1 MKTTGYRDGFE
12 LKLRDQTQATKR
24 KASAASDKDTPTFT
38 IDSYSPIS
46 QIEASRPAKKN
57 TNMFSSIGPGI
68 DPNSFK
74 PSSFNY
80 HSLIEANSLMLTV
93 PDTGIELLERA
104 KLIIPRQFS
113 PPIDQRATCY
123 FLFNFVLLPQGQTS
137 KGNLDFII
145 PSVFG
150 EPTETTLNL
159 ALNAVAYVAFA
170 NQPNARKL
178 LPLADSKY
186 VTVLNQINKDLQ
198 DAEKAKQDSTLAA
211 VFLLSFYEQL
221 SSHTMSLS
229 GWLSHI
235 DGAVALVQ
243 ARGKS
248 QLDTKIGRSL
258 FDAVRTHMTVE
269 CISSSRY
276 IKEDVDWWMSFA
288 SEDKVQHEVSVLNL
302 KVANLRAESHQI
314 CTLEAHTTENLE
326 RVLNHLRE
334 AELIEKQYVE
344 WYDNLP
350 PEWTP
355 RVMAWIDDIAEKYLE
370 SATCYP
376 GRVDSYVELWMATTH
391 NIARASR
398 LFILTTVSRC
408 TAWLS
413 SGVDYRLTPEYIDI
427 WRQASLLIDDI
438 ISSVPFFFGWNTEDD
453 LPVVENSYFPCG
465 NESKIGGKG
474 VTGIW
479 AMWPVFAAA
488 ASDFATNSQRLW
500 LRGRL
505 KYIAEDLGIRQAEAL
520 LQVPTRYPST
530 FIYRD
535 QTIIEDVKRVKM
547 VSMAVNGAQEQNTE
561 VAV

>member
-1 MKTTGYRDGFE
+1 MKTTGYRDDFE

-24 KASAASDKDTPTFT
+24 KASAAFDTTTPTFA
-38 IDSYSPIS
+38 IDSYGPIS
-46 QIEASRPAKKN
+46 QTGAGRPAKKKTN
-57 TNMFSSIGPGI
+57 TPKNTYTTSVIRPGI
-68 DPNSFK
+68 NPNSFK
-74 PSSFNY
+74 PSSFND
-80 HSLIEANSLMLTV
+80 HSFTKANSLVLPV
-93 PDTGIELLERA
+93 PDSGIELPGPTE
-104 KLIIPRQFS
+104 LIIPRQFS

-123 FLFNFVLLPQGQTS
+123 FLSNFVLLPRGRTS

-145 PSVFG
+145 PIVFG
-150 EPTETTLNL
+150 GSTKTTLDL

-170 NQPNARKL
+170 NQPNAKKL

-186 VTVLNQINKDLQ
+186 VMALNQINKDLQ

-221 SSHTMSLS
+221 SSHPMSLS

-235 DGAVALVQ
+235 DGAVALVK
-243 ARGKS
+243 AREKS

-269 CISSSRY
+269 CISRSRY
-276 IKEDVDWWMSFA
+276 IKEGVDWWTSFA
-288 SEDKVQHEVSVLNL
+288 SEDKVQHKVSVLNL

-314 CTLEAHTTENLE
+314 CTLEAHTTENVE

-350 PEWTP
+350 SEWTP
-355 RVMAWIDDIAEKYLE
+355 RVVAWIDGIAEKYLE
-370 SATCYP
+370 SATCHP

-391 NIARASR
+391 NVARASR
-398 LFILTTVSRC
+398 LFILTTVLRC

-413 SGVDYRLTPEYIDI
+413 SGVDYRLTSEYIDI
-427 WRQASLLIDDI
+427 SRRASLLIDDI
-438 ISSVPFFFGWNTEDD
+438 ISSVPFFFGWNTKDN

-465 NESKIGGKG
+465 NNSKIGGKG
-474 VTGIW
+474 VTGVWAIW
-479 AMWPVFAAA
+479 PIFAAA

-520 LQVPTRYPST
+520 LQVQTRYPST
-530 FIYRD
+530 FIYKD
-535 QTIIEDVKRVKM
+535 QTMIEDVKKVKM
-547 VSMAVNGAQEQNTE
+547 ISMAINGA
-561 VAV
+561 